1 MDFYADQEAQ
11 QEALDALGALLD
23 SGVPPEWVIAKVEE
37 ARTEYLCYRVL
48 AEVGLLELEEQPSE
62 G

>member
-11 QEALDALGALLD
+11 QQALDSLGAILD
-23 SGVPPEWVIAKVEE
+23 SGTPPEWIIARVEE

-48 AEVGLLELEEQPSE
+48 AEAGLLELEEQPPE
-62 G
+62 A